1 MCYLSARKNLLPI
14 CPEQTPLDAIRTDCD
29 PGLVKGDPA
38 LDWGFGGKAPV
49 IHPSGKPA
57 PQNRIHPTVSK
68 PISRSA
74 AISRLALIERAPRFS
89 ITISRQINQ
98 KPL

>member
-1 MCYLSARKNLLPI
+1 MPDEFIRLERCRFNLSQSGWIAKPGSPRAVP
-14 CPEQTPLDAIRTDCD
+14 PLA
-29 PGLVKGDPA
+29 GVSGA
-38 LDWGFGGKAPV
+38 EAPV
-49 IHPSGKPA
+49 IHPTGKPA
-57 PQNRIHPTVSK
+57 LQKRIHLAAFE
-68 PISRSA
+68 PIPRSA

>member
-1 MCYLSARKNLLPI
+1 MHLAAFEP
-14 CPEQTPLDAIRTDCD
+14 
-29 PGLVKGDPA
+29 
-38 LDWGFGGKAPV
+38 F
-49 IHPSGKPA
+49 
-57 PQNRIHPTVSK
+57 
-68 PISRSA
+68 SRSA